1 MYIYK
6 HIKKFLL
13 ESFPIILLYI
23 LAFSSFEGIKEI
35 QNIALFSFSLQMIII
50 YIYVLKFQD
59 YLGYG
64 HIFVAGII
72 NDVVI
77 GTPLGVTSLTY
88 LVLCFFT
95 SYIRNVTLR
104 SKMTT
109 EWFTF
114 IPAIFFS
121 NLIFFVIVYNFSN
134 LSFYYIELL
143 RNSFFTFLFF
153 PIFYFFFK
161 NHQSRFKED

>member
-23 LAFSSFEGIKEI
+23 LAFSSFEGIKESKNC
-35 QNIALFSFSLQMIII
+35 NIFPGCVISAIPQD
-50 YIYVLKFQD
+50 LKFQD
-59 YLGYG
+59 YFRFSKF
-64 HIFVAGII
+64 IAGLF

-77 GTPLGVTSLTY
+77 GTPIGLSSLMY
-88 LVLCFFT
+88 LILCVAT

-121 NLIFFVIVYNFSN
+121 NLIYFIIINNFSN
-134 LSFYYIELL
+134 LSFYYLL
-143 RNSFFTFLFF
+143 LIILFLLSYFFLFF
-153 PIFYFFFK
+153 ISFFV
-161 NHQSRFKED
+161 N